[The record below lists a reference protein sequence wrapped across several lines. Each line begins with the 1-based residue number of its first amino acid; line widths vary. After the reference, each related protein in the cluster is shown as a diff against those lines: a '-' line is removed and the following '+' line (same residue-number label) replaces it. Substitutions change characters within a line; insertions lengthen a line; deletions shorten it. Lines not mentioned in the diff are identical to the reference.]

1 MAGEPLL
8 LPGDPRMDD
17 AFQSSQF
24 PAVAEDNCGEGLT
37 IDRAV
42 RIEDSSAEHV
52 DDVAPGRLPR
62 LHHVP
67 SELIGI
73 DDDGTATLEHPG
85 DGAFP
90 GGNASGQAHKDHAPK
105 NSMGVRTLS
114 LVDPSGRSDGLTSCG
129 RRLYDVIIMP
139 SRIALGLA
147 LACLMGAAG
156 HHAQAGPASNPKTI
170 VVALDGS
177 GDFTSI
183 QEAVDAAAKGDTVFL
198 KPGRYEQDL
207 TIHSKDQLKL
217 VGAGQDKVVLNGR
230 EDLVGVLHVGKWPYG
245 ASNIE
250 ISDMTINEH
259 GGHAVGL
266 FNGRGV
272 LLKRLT
278 VNGMLFSQQVE
289 DARIEDC
296 TIGGSE
302 TTGVQFADSQAV
314 VIGNF
319 IHDNDHGVNV
329 AGKSNVRL
337 ERNVITRSLFEAVV
351 MNDKAKA
358 VLVSNTLVKNGGGAA
373 FLGQSQSDV
382 SGNVVGLNRVG
393 FLVAASSRA
402 ATSYNAFYNTDA
414 DYLRVGN
421 PNQPAPELKAH
432 SDITVDPN
440 FVDPAKDDF
449 RLRPDSPLTKVGSFP
464 YLGALPPLGFE

>member
-1 MAGEPLL
+1 M
-8 LPGDPRMDD
+8 
-17 AFQSSQF
+17 
-24 PAVAEDNCGEGLT
+24 NCH
-37 IDRAV
+37 IM
-42 RIEDSSAEHV
+42 
-52 DDVAPGRLPR
+52 PGR
-62 LHHVP
+62 
-67 SELIGI
+67 
-73 DDDGTATLEHPG
+73 
-85 DGAFP
+85 
-90 GGNASGQAHKDHAPK
+90 
-105 NSMGVRTLS
+105 
-114 LVDPSGRSDGLTSCG
+114 
-129 RRLYDVIIMP
+129 IIMY
-139 SRIALGLA
+139 LA
-147 LACLMGAAG
+147 LTFLPAAG
-156 HHAQAGPASNPKTI
+156 ILAAEGGSPTNPRTI

-183 QEAVDAAAKGDTVFL
+183 QQAVDAAAKGDTVFL
-198 KPGRYEQDL
+198 KPGRYEQDI
-207 TIHSKDQLKL
+207 TIHSKDHLRL
-217 VGAGQDKVVLNGR
+217 IGAGQDKVTLVGR

-266 FNGRGV
+266 FNGRSV
-272 LLKRLT
+272 VLKRLT

-302 TTGVQFADSQAV
+302 TTGVQFADTRAIL
-314 VIGNF
+314 IGNF

-337 ERNVITRSLFEAVV
+337 ERNVIMRSLFEAVV
-351 MNDKAKA
+351 VNDRARA

-393 FLVAASSRA
+393 FLVASSSRA
-402 ATSYNAFYNTDA
+402 ATSYNAFYNTDG

-421 PNQPAPELKAH
+421 PNQLAPELKAQ
-432 SDITVDPN
+432 SDITGDPF

-449 RLRPDSPLTKVGSFP
+449 RLRPDTPLTKVGSFP
-464 YLGALPPLGFE
+464 FLGALPPLNFQ